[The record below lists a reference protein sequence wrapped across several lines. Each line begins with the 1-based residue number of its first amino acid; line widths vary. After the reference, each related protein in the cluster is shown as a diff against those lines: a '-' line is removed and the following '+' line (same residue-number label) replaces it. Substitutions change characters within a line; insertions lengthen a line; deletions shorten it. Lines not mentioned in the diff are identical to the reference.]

1 MKDTLK
7 MFGTAGV
14 ITLILV
20 ALLVPCISAQVHG
33 SEEKINLPSDRIDID
48 GGNKK
53 YASLIACL
61 IESREHIDDVSSEFS
76 IYQSDTSDNFN
87 KKLNEY
93 QEKLK
98 GYQKQVGEI
107 AIGQIVP
114 DPKGIALDKLTHGVA
129 GEISGIKTMADLG
142 SIMLSISQ
150 DTVDLYKEAR
160 KGGTTQT
167 KVAEVKQGIGKG
179 YNSMIIQTASD
190 AILFN
195 EIMTSTS
202 GKSSSSYTNTYREII
217 KEVDALPPNLF
228 IASEGMWDEAGEDV
242 RKTVRTYGYKVG
254 SHPEYYYSGHIKD
267 NLVISDDSVLVET
280 KTTSYGSV
288 EGKTSCSSRFC
299 GKKLFVK
306 GDKPPILYFKLP
318 SKLFEEEY
326 PPIFCFR
333 DLPGTTPSVS
343 SSDYAILNVYCPPPP
358 SYTVRRGK
366 YITTYYPT
374 GYGYF
379 TDGDIKSYYEE
390 HGFDVPEEYKVVD
403 ISITP
408 QQLQSLQEIKSYTSK
423 IPDYSTSDLYKYL
436 NNLTDRWWI
445 EALILTEYPVSSNGE
460 KAFEEYKSDA
470 KYLSNLA
477 FYSQLFVIKGG
488 HVLTVKPNEPI
499 IKSLINFGD
508 FKDHV
513 NYFENRIERNGQIA
527 KEEYAK
533 PFKCKATEWNTEIRE
548 LEDESKVAESKL
560 QEGKPGILGMIFG
573 DESYDAAVAKL
584 DEAQRRIKETKKN
597 IEDIEKS
604 DDVQIEKVESV
615 EASLKNIKKDLS
627 DADTHLKK
635 SGGAS
640 ALYKIA
646 RAYTR
651 YIKAHHSF
659 Y

>member
-33 SEEKINLPSDRIDID
+33 SEEKINLPSDRIDIE

-61 IESREHIDDVSSEFS
+61 IESREHIDDVSSKFS

-114 DPKGIALDKLTHGVA
+114 DPKGIALNKLTHGVA

-202 GKSSSSYTNTYREII
+202 GKSSSSYTNIHRDII
-217 KEVDALPPNLF
+217 KEVNTLAPNLF
-228 IASEGMWDEAGEDV
+228 ITSKGILEYHNGDI
-242 RKTVRTYGYKVG
+242 RKTVKAYAYTYSSYTYSSSPSQYSYGRFIGDNKI
-254 SHPEYYYSGHIKD
+254 PED
-267 NLVISDDSVLVET
+267 ALLVRALPDPSS
-280 KTTSYGSV
+280 TTSINGRVSIQEEYFSIK
-288 EGKTSCSSRFC
+288 GK
-299 GKKLFVK
+299 
-306 GDKPPILYFKLP
+306 KPPIIYLRLPLYEPYTLRLYSTAPALYGFKVPDGRRRCEKYYFGRHSQRRYDVYYP
-318 SKLFEEEY
+318 SGYQYFSEEE
-326 PPIFCFR
+326 
-333 DLPGTTPSVS
+333 
-343 SSDYAILNVYCPPPP
+343 
-358 SYTVRRGK
+358 
-366 YITTYYPT
+366 
-374 GYGYF
+374 
-379 TDGDIKSYYEE
+379 IKSYYEQ
-390 HGFDVPEEYKVVD
+390 HGFDVPEEYKVVE
-403 ISITP
+403 INVIP
-408 QQLQSLQEIKSYTSK
+408 QQIQLLQEIKSYTSK

-436 NNLTDRWWI
+436 NNLTDRWGI
-445 EALILTEYPVSSNGE
+445 EALILTEYPVSSNGK
-460 KAFEEYKSDA
+460 KALEEYKSDVE
-470 KYLSNLA
+470 YLSNLA
-477 FYSQLFVIKGG
+477 FYSQLFVIKGE
-488 HVLTVKPNEPI
+488 HVLTVKPNEPV
-499 IKSLINFGD
+499 IKSLINLGD

-533 PFKCKATEWNTEIRE
+533 PFKSKATEWNTEIKE
-548 LEDESKVAESKL
+548 LEDESKVVESKL
-560 QEGKPGILGMIFG
+560 QEGKPDILGMIFG
-573 DESYDAAVAKL
+573 DESYDAAVIKL
-584 DEAQRRIKETKKN
+584 DEAQCRIKETKKN

-604 DDVQIEKVESV
+604 DEVQIEKVESV
-615 EASLKNIKKDLS
+615 EALLKNIKNDLS
-627 DADTHLKK
+627 DVDTHLKK

-651 YIKAHHSF
+651 HIKAHHSF